1 MNGSLIIGRRQL
13 LGAAAAVGAT
23 TAFTLPAQGAVS
35 GAISSLPVRGNV
47 LIRNAYVITMVPG
60 ARDLPDGDVLVEN
73 GAIADVGTGLSAPGA
88 TVIDGAGFI
97 VMPGLV
103 DTHWHMWTTLLRNM
117 SGTRPEHGYF
127 PTTTAIGNVYT
138 PRDMY
143 YGTLLS
149 AAEAL
154 FSGITTV
161 HDWCHNIITPQH
173 AEEDIRALQE
183 TGLRARF
190 SYGPARRTP
199 LTEAIN
205 TADLERF
212 HREWASF
219 SNEGLLTLGLGWR
232 GVQAAL
238 RQPDGKFELRP
249 LSEAVYRKEH
259 DAAQKLG
266 IPISVHVNSNA
277 NDRNHVLAI
286 HKAGL
291 LVKDL
296 QIIHGIF
303 TSPEEMK
310 LMAAASAVVSVSP
323 YSELRIG
330 YGVTKILEYL
340 ENGVTLGLSVDTT
353 PLTGNCDM
361 FGIMKVVQNIENGRA
376 ENEFKLQP
384 RRVVEL
390 ATIEGARSLGLADRI
405 GSLAK
410 GKRADLIMVNARDI
424 NMGPFT
430 DPYHMLVDSAQP
442 WNVDTVMVD
451 GRIVKRGGRLTAID
465 TATLMTEA
473 TKASREVRDR
483 AKWW

>member
-1 MNGSLIIGRRQL
+1 MKGLPMVDRRQL
-13 LGAAAAVGAT
+13 LSAAAAVSASGAF
-23 TAFTLPAQGAVS
+23 ALPAQGAAS
-35 GAISSLPVRGNV
+35 GAVASLPARDNV
-47 LIRNAYVITMVPG
+47 LIRNAYVITMTG
-60 ARDLPDGDVLVEN
+60 APDLPGGDVLVEN

-88 TVIDGAGFI
+88 TVIDGTGFI
-97 VMPGLV
+97 LMPGLV

-117 SGTRPEHGYF
+117 SGNTPEHGYF

-149 AAEAL
+149 AAEAV

-183 TGLRARF
+183 AGIRARF
-190 SYGPARRTP
+190 CYGPARRMP

-205 TADLERF
+205 TDDVERF

-232 GVQAAL
+232 GVQAPFRL
-238 RQPDGKFELRP
+238 PDGTFELRP
-249 LSEAVYRKEH
+249 LAEAVYRKEH
-259 DAAQKLG
+259 EAAMKLG
-266 IPISVHVNSNA
+266 IPISVHLNSTT
-277 NDRNHVLAI
+277 NDRNHLLAI
-286 HKAGL
+286 DKLGL

-310 LMAAASAVVSVSP
+310 LMAAKGAVVSVSP

-330 YGVTKILEYL
+330 FGVTKILEYL
-340 ENGVTLGLSVDTT
+340 DHGVTLGLSVDTT

-361 FGIMKVVQNIENGRA
+361 FGIMKIVQNIENGRA
-376 ENEFKLQP
+376 ENEFKLP
-384 RRVVEL
+384 ARRVVEL

-405 GSLAK
+405 GSIAT
-410 GKRADLIMVNARDI
+410 GKRADLIMVSSRDI

-430 DPYHMLVDSAQP
+430 DPYYMLVDSAQA

-451 GRIVKRGGRLTAID
+451 GRILKRSGKLVAID

>member
-1 MNGSLIIGRRQL
+1 MNGSLMLDRRQF
-13 LGAAAAVGAT
+13 LGGAAAVGAAG
-23 TAFTLPAQGAVS
+23 AFALPAQGAVS
-35 GAISSLPVRGNV
+35 GAVASLPARSTV

-60 ARDLPDGDVLVEN
+60 APDLPAGDVLVEN
-73 GAIADVGTGLSAPGA
+73 GAIADVGAGLSAPGA

-97 VMPGLV
+97 LMPGLV

-117 SGTRPEHGYF
+117 SGNKPEHGYF
-127 PTTTAIGNVYT
+127 PTTTAVGNVYA

-183 TGLRARF
+183 AGIRARF
-190 SYGPARRTP
+190 CYGPARRTP
-199 LTEAIN
+199 ATEAIN
-205 TADLERF
+205 TDDLARF
-212 HREWASF
+212 HREWSSF
-219 SNEGLLTLGLGWR
+219 SNESLLTLGLGWR
-232 GVQAAL
+232 GVQAAI

-249 LSEAVYRKEH
+249 LQESVYRKEH

-266 IPISVHVNSNA
+266 IPISVHLNSTA
-277 NDRNHVLAI
+277 NDRNHLLAI
-286 HKAGL
+286 HKLGL

-296 QIIHGIF
+296 QIIHGIS

-310 LMAAASAVVSVSP
+310 LMAAAGAVVSVSP

-330 YGVTKILEYL
+330 FGVTKIQEYL
-340 ENGVTLGLSVDTT
+340 DNGVTLGLSVDTT

-361 FGIMKVVQNIENGRA
+361 FGVMKVIQNIENGRA
-376 ENEFKLQP
+376 ESEFRLP
-384 RRVVEL
+384 ARRVVEL

-405 GSLAK
+405 GSIAK
-410 GKRADLIMVNARDI
+410 GKRADLIMVNTRDI

-430 DPYHMLVDSAQP
+430 DPYYMLVDSAQP

-451 GRIVKRGGRLTAID
+451 GRILKRGGKLTAIE
-465 TATLMTEA
+465 AGMLMAEA

>member
-1 MNGSLIIGRRQL
+1 MVDRRQL
-13 LGAAAAVGAT
+13 LSAAAAAGAT
-23 TAFTLPAQGAVS
+23 GAFALPAQGAVS
-35 GAISSLPVRGNV
+35 GAVANLPARGDV

-60 ARDLPDGDVLVEN
+60 APDLPDGDVRVEN
-73 GAIADVGTGLSAPGA
+73 GAIADVGMGLSAPGA

-117 SGTRPEHGYF
+117 SGTKPEHGYF
-127 PTTTAIGNVYT
+127 PTTTAVGNVYT

-183 TGLRARF
+183 AGIRARF

-199 LTEAIN
+199 LTEPISIG
-205 TADLERF
+205 DLERF

-219 SNEGLLTLGLGWR
+219 SNEDLLTLGLAWR
-232 GVQAAL
+232 GVQFAF

-249 LSEAVYRKEH
+249 LSEAVWRTEH
-259 DAAQKLG
+259 EAASRLG
-266 IPISVHVNSNA
+266 IPISVHVNSNT

-303 TSPEEMK
+303 TSPDEMK
-310 LMAAASAVVSVSP
+310 LMAAAGAVVSVSP

-330 YGVTKILEYL
+330 YGVTKIQEYL
-340 ENGVTLGLSVDTT
+340 DNGVTLGLSVDTT

-361 FGIMKVVQNIENGRA
+361 FGVMKLVQNIENGRA

-390 ATIEGARSLGLADRI
+390 ATIEGARSLGMADRI

-430 DPYHMLVDSAQP
+430 DPYHMLVDSAQA

-451 GRIVKRGGRLTAID
+451 GRIVKRGGKLTAID
-465 TATLMTEA
+465 TGALMAEA
-473 TKASREVRDR
+473 TKVSREVRDR